1 MSTPCLW
8 SWRNNVFPQESTS
21 RTEDLTRRIR
31 GSAMFRTGKCGLP
44 AEALCSAAGR
54 PWVGPTCLA
63 PSLPGAPYLQRGGAG
78 RGRRGGA
85 AVPGTS
91 RSSPRDPPR
100 PMAAPQDPLPPGE
113 AGAAGSRESGRGC
126 PEGSPG
132 VRDRRCAG
140 CGPRLPSWAG
150 QSRGRGSWEPGEE
163 CSPGRAG
170 KSF

>member
-1 MSTPCLW
+1 MSVVLDKQRLPSEEHLPHGGFNPTYPRCSAVGSAG
-8 SWRNNVFPQESTS
+8 SWR
-21 RTEDLTRRIR
+21 RRFLAR
-31 GSAMFRTGKCGLP
+31 LP
-44 AEALCSAAGR
+44 GR
-54 PWVGPTCLA
+54 PWVGPSCLA
-63 PSLPGAPYLQRGGAG
+63 PSLPGAPYLRRGGAG

-113 AGAAGSRESGRGC
+113 AGAAGSRAGGRGC
-126 PEGSPG
+126 PEGPPG
-132 VRDRRCAG
+132 VWDRRCAG
-140 CGPRLPSWAG
+140 CGPRLPSRAG